1 MIRPVSSEDFYE
13 LVEIE
18 AQAAPKSEYDFWEL
32 RLLHGRYPDTFL
44 VVVGDK
50 IDGYIVFSPGGHI
63 ISMAVRPERRRCGI
77 GTRLVQEAIAH
88 CAGKS
93 LRLEVRLSNLGAQT
107 FYEKLGFERRA
118 LLRSYYHDH
127 EDGLLMER
135 PVKESGELPER

>member
-13 LVEIE
+13 LLEIE
-18 AQAAPKSEYDFWEL
+18 ARAAPKSEYDLWEL

-93 LRLEVRLSNLGAQT
+93 LRLEVRLSNLGAQK
-107 FYEKLGFERRA
+107 FYEKLGFEKRA
-118 LLRSYYHDH
+118 LLHSYYHDH

-135 PVKESGELPER
+135 AAKKSGELPER

>member
-13 LVEIE
+13 LLEIE
-18 AQAAPKSEYDFWEL
+18 TRAAPKSEYDLWEL
-32 RLLHGRYPDTFL
+32 RLLHARYPDTFL
-44 VVVGDK
+44 VEVRDK

-77 GTRLVQEAIAH
+77 GTSLVQEAISH

-93 LRLEVRLSNLGAQT
+93 LRLEVRVSNLGAQK
-107 FYEKLGFERRA
+107 FYKKLGFEKRK

-135 PVKESGELPER
+135 PVKESGEVPER